1 MRLRTKPR
9 PHTNRATRLQSRRS
23 TAYEKYT
30 IARSS
35 TTSASGAAWSKSRPN
50 TRTAT
55 QVSIS
60 GETSCASSN
69 TSSPMRSRQMPA
81 GRRYP
86 LLFPHRRRRCGPTG
100 KLPMFVTIGRSSK
113 LRGSPVSKDFV
124 LRLIAAVP
132 YKTKIHTVLTD
143 NAIQSPPPRRRFTV
157 PLIERSWTSSRPKTA
172 AGFKNSTGSRPM
184 SSWAGAG
191 PDSPNAASSIYSSKC
206 RDQLY

>member
-1 MRLRTKPR
+1 MRSARLREARPPR
-9 PHTNRATRLQSRRS
+9 EVGRHGRNLGQTRDCHSGLHFRR
-23 TAYEKYT
+23 
-30 IARSS
+30 
-35 TTSASGAAWSKSRPN
+35 N
-50 TRTAT
+50 
-55 QVSIS
+55 
-60 GETSCASSN
+60 
-69 TSSPMRSRQMPA
+69 
-81 GRRYP
+81 
-86 LLFPHRRRRCGPTG
+86 
-100 KLPMFVTIGRSSK
+100 K
-113 LRGSPVSKDFV
+113 LRKLEYIIPDAIASDPGRSPVSSAISTSTSPVRTDRQATYVRHHRSQLEASRFTRIEG
-124 LRLIAAVP
+124 LRAAPDRSLP